1 MEANELRKL
10 RQQADSETKEIDRE
24 AVLKLINQYEAI
36 VRAEDFWGVRGPKM
50 VEELNALRAVES
62 QARAIV
68 AHARAVGGGAGL
80 IELALGEIDSLRA
93 AQSN

>member
-24 AVLKLINQYEAI
+24 AVLKLINQYEAV

-50 VEELNALRAVES
+50 VEELNALREVET
-62 QARAIV
+62 QARAV
-68 AHARAVGGGAGL
+68 AVHARQIASVAANL
-80 IELALGEIDSLRA
+80 DEALQNLDVVKLNN
-93 AQSN
+93 AQ